1 MKCTRTQSFK
11 SLATIHTYYAIVARP
26 IRRHGCWVLR
36 QGYPIPTQ
44 RMHNVLHGL
53 KPQCTC
59 HVFQESKISSL
70 GEQVQWNVYNSFI
83 VLSLTYTQS
92 WLIYS
97 FSERVVDFND
107 AQTKQYCNR
116 FCCDVFLET
125 TLFSQRIPATL
136 PFQGLLV
143 DFRELS
149 NIGRMQRF
157 FYCNFWVEFDASK
170 LA

>member
-1 MKCTRTQSFK
+1 MYSYSKLQILSHYTHILCHSCPSNQKT
-11 SLATIHTYYAIVARP
+11 
-26 IRRHGCWVLR
+26 WVLGAATR
-36 QGYPIPTQ
+36 IPDSDT
-44 RMHNVLHGL
+44 
-53 KPQCTC
+53 KDAQCTPRFETTMHMSC

-125 TLFSQRIPATL
+125 TLFSQRIPVTL

-157 FYCNFWVEFDASK
+157 FYCNFWV
-170 LA
+170 